1 MDHGER
7 EMKEFNNFI
16 HNMEVEDVPLLGRKF
31 IWFRLKTHNVLD
43 RNLSDHCLILL
54 KVNQLDWG
62 PKPFRTLDYWFKDRG
77 YVEENWK
84 NVTVHG
90 R

>member
-1 MDHGER
+1 M
-7 EMKEFNNFI
+7 
-16 HNMEVEDVPLLGRKF
+16 
-31 IWFRLKTHNVLD
+31 LD

-62 PKPFRTLDYWFKDRG
+62 PKPFRILDYWFKDRG